1 MHLRRQGKTPEYYI
15 TKSGAEVDFVLTDGP
30 GQKSEVIQVCW
41 SLDSHATRKREET
54 AARAAMQ
61 ELSIKRS
68 TIVTWLDEASAG
80 ENLEIVPVWKW
91 LLS

>member
-1 MHLRRQGKTPEYYI
+1 
-15 TKSGAEVDFVLTDGP
+15 
-30 GQKSEVIQVCW
+30 
-41 SLDSHATRKREET
+41 
-54 AARAAMQ
+54 MQ

-80 ENLEIVPVWKW
+80 EDLEIVPVWKW